1 MSTHGNDARTSG
13 HLPEE
18 PESLDQLRGDCA
30 RMSSRWPRRPA
41 DADAPEGARTGGRT
55 ERPRGLD
62 VPERSAR
69 LLDGMSDY
77 GD

>member
-1 MSTHGNDARTSG
+1 MTKRVPSPAVRTD
-13 HLPEE
+13 E
-18 PESLDQLRGDCA
+18 PESLAELRGDCA
-30 RMSSRWPRRPA
+30 RMAPRWPAPA
-41 DADAPEGARTGGRT
+41 GRTGPAAGPAPAAGPSGVR
-55 ERPRGLD
+55 